1 MTPVIRFHTCPVISQ
16 CGTAASADR
25 TSGEQPACRYVSSE
39 LREVDHAGR
48 QEARRKARTVRE
60 CRCYPGGAR
69 SEMRLCEV
77 RGAGVGGPRVRGRG
91 CAVRGAGRDARGAAT
106 AATRIPG

>member
-25 TSGEQPACRYVSSE
+25 RSGEQPACRYVSSE
-39 LREVDHAGR
+39 FREVDHAGR
-48 QEARRKARTVRE
+48 QEARKKARTVRE
-60 CRCYPGGAR
+60 CRCYRGVRGPNCGGAR
-69 SEMRLCEV
+69 CEV
-77 RGAGVGGPRVRGRG
+77 EGAGCEARAAMCGV
-91 CAVRGAGRDARGAAT
+91 RGAAT